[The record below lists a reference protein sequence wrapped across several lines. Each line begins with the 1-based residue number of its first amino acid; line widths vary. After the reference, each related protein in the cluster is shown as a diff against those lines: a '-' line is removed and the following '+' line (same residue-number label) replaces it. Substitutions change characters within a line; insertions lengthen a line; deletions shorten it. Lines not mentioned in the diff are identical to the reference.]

1 MDSPIDAVN
10 AHATATKVGDE
21 IELLSLESLPYKT
34 NIYGLKGSVGHTL
47 SCSAGVEMAY
57 SIAGMNEGWMPYT
70 SILTEQ
76 LPTKHNIIVDEIVAQ
91 ESNNFVKL
99 SFGFGGVSSGI
110 LVEKTL

>member
-1 MDSPIDAVN
+1 
-10 AHATATKVGDE
+10 
-21 IELLSLESLPYKT
+21 
-34 NIYGLKGSVGHTL
+34 
-47 SCSAGVEMAY
+47 
-57 SIAGMNEGWMPYT
+57 
-70 SILTEQ
+70 